1 MPKFIEVR
9 DDVFATGSVACD
21 VKEIREFYRANI
33 DDLVKAFDECK
44 KIFKVDNVNLFVRNI
59 RKASRVGYYQN
70 STKEIA
76 IDIRRY
82 DLKEIVST
90 IIHEMTHAQ
99 QYATKKL
106 IQKSKKTVTFDGK
119 NYNDIDANKD
129 YEGYRNLTW
138 EIEAR
143 KMQEKYIDKVMKAIS

>member
-33 DDLVKAFDECK
+33 DDLIKAFDECK
-44 KIFKVDNVNLFVRNI
+44 KIFKVDDVKLFVRNI
-59 RKASRVGYYQN
+59 RKASRVGYYQH
-70 STKEIA
+70 SSKEVA

-82 DLKEIVST
+82 NLKEIVST

-99 QYATKKL
+99 QHATKKL
-106 IQKSKKTVTFDGK
+106 IQKSNKTVMFDGK
-119 NYNDIDANKD
+119 NYNDIDASKD
-129 YEGYRNLTW
+129 FEGYQNLPW